1 MKVPYS
7 RPAIK
12 YKRDNMDAYKTVFV
26 GFPIWWYFAPTI
38 VNTFLESYDFSGKIV
53 ILFATSGGSGMGE
66 IYERILPSC
75 KGAKLIEGK
84 VFSSN
89 TSKSELSAWVA
100 GLNI

>member
-1 MKVPYS
+1 
-7 RPAIK
+7 
-12 YKRDNMDAYKTVFV
+12 
-26 GFPIWWYFAPTI
+26 
-38 VNTFLESYDFSGKIV
+38 
-53 ILFATSGGSGMGE
+53 MGE

>member
-1 MKVPYS
+1 M
-7 RPAIK
+7 
-12 YKRDNMDAYKTVFV
+12 
-26 GFPIWWYFAPTI
+26 PTKQSLWA
-38 VNTFLESYDFSGKIV
+38 FLYGGILHRRLLIHSLRVMIFWKIV

>member
-1 MKVPYS
+1 MKDPYS

-26 GFPIWWYFAPTI
+26 GFPIWC
-38 VNTFLESYDFSGKIV
+38 YDFSGKIV